1 MPYNF
6 WSIQPP
12 QELLSCSVPS
22 PSSTGTLIDSFHK
35 ARLSRTSSQMKTL
48 RSLTLRR
55 ASHSLKRIRD
65 KETDSVVACKT
76 RVKTPT
82 KITTLI
88 RSASLMWF
96 LSTIDYKSSSRLRT
110 TQMVMNKTLAVWY
123 WPIRELLL
131 SSGVIRMAQW
141 LVIMTTVDMKMTSIY
156 PAESLSTPSRNI
168 RHVIDLA
175 RSAISNKMT
184 KMGTRPRLRVSTKRV
199 RLMMILTIAQAVS
212 MMDKVTHYKTGHE
225 SFVSQMPKNQSN
237 PNSQLNIKRPL

>member
-22 PSSTGTLIDSFHK
+22 PSSTGTLTDSFHK

-76 RVKTPT
+76 RVK
-82 KITTLI
+82 ITTST
-88 RSASLMWF
+88 RSASLMWS

-131 SSGVIRMAQW
+131 STGVIKMAQW

-168 RHVIDLA
+168 RHAIDLA

-184 KMGTRPRLRVSTKRV
+184 KTGTRPLQLVSMKRV

-212 MMDKVTHYKTGHE
+212 MMDKVTHFKKE
-225 SFVSQMPKNQSN
+225 LVSSVSQMQINQSN

>member
-65 KETDSVVACKT
+65 RETDSVVACKT
-76 RVKTPT
+76 RVK
-82 KITTLI
+82 ITTST

-168 RHVIDLA
+168 RHAIDLA

-184 KMGTRPRLRVSTKRV
+184 KMGTRPLLRVSTKRV

-212 MMDKVTHYKTGHE
+212 MMDKVTHFKKE
-225 SFVSQMPKNQSN
+225 LVSSVSQMQINQSN